1 MSREYGLAMATR
13 SKTRDR
19 DVRRALLSKVI
30 AEHVNDPST
39 LVIEELGLE
48 HGSCRVDITV
58 VNGAIHGYEIKSD
71 ADTLERL
78 PFQVETYSR
87 SLDKATLVVAERHL
101 GKAELIIPE
110 WWGIKTVTVGSRGA
124 VNIST
129 VRPVSYNPNI
139 SPFHV
144 AHLLW
149 RPEVEEILLSKGLPP
164 KALRV
169 NKAGLYGLL
178 VENTK
183 VTELRSLIRERLKL
197 REGWR
202 SQTPLA

>member
-1 MSREYGLAMATR
+1 MTR
-13 SKTRDR
+13 KYITTDR

-30 AEHVNDPST
+30 AEHVTDPST

-48 HGSCRVDITV
+48 HGYCRVDVTV
-58 VNGAIHGYEIKSD
+58 VNGAIHGYELKSD

-78 PFQVETYSR
+78 PLQVEVYSR

-101 GKAELIIPE
+101 AKAELLLPS
-110 WWGIKTVTVGSRGA
+110 WWGIKKVSVGPRGA
-124 VNIST
+124 IHIST
-129 VRPVSYNPNI
+129 YRPVAYNPEV
-139 SPFHV
+139 SAFHV

-149 RPEVEEILLSKGLPP
+149 RPEAEEILQKKGVSN

-169 NKAGLYGLL
+169 NKAGLYSLL
-178 VENTK
+178 VETTTL
-183 VTELRSLIRERLKL
+183 TELRSYVRTKLKA

-202 SQTPLA
+202 SQTLP